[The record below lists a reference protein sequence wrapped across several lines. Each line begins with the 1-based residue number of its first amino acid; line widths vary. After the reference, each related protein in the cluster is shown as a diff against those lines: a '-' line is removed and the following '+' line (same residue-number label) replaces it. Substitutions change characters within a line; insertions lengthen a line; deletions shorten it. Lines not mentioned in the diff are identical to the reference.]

1 MLKNRLVK
9 CLRCPDVIQE
19 TETILG
25 LCSKCDFETREIYK
39 SFQEMNELIN
49 KKMQEQYKLTEKLN
63 D

>member
-19 TETILG
+19 ADSILG
-25 LCSKCDFETREIYK
+25 LCSKCDCETREIYK
-39 SFQEMNELIN
+39 SFQEKNELIN
-49 KKMQEQYKLTEKLN
+49 KKIHELYKLTQKLN